1 MKIETLYKT
10 RRDLAKRSMED
21 INDTKRYLEDVIPII
36 ITLCKMNNL
45 DLYEELMR
53 VINIGLDTSFDMYK
67 SEYKFYNEML
77 DISAK

>member
-10 RRDLAKRSMED
+10 RRDLAKRSMDD

-36 ITLCKMNNL
+36 ITLCKIDNL

-53 VINIGLDTSFDMYK
+53 VINVGLDTSFDMYK
-67 SEYKFYNEML
+67 NEYNFYNEML
-77 DISAK
+77 DISAE

>member
-10 RRDLAKRSMED
+10 RRDLAKRSMDD
-21 INDTKRYLEDVIPII
+21 INDTKRYFEDVIPII

-53 VINIGLDTSFDMYK
+53 VINIGLDTSLDMYK
-67 SEYKFYNEML
+67 NEYDFYNEML
-77 DISAK
+77 DISAE